1 MGKLRPDRLVSL
13 RSRAGMSQSELA
25 EASGVGQSTIARL
38 EAGETREPR
47 SARALAKA
55 LGCSVEYLF
64 GETDDL
70 PGEPPKPVKARPAA
84 SSLEDADMVELDEI
98 DLRYGLGGTYNDGFV
113 STEKRKFS
121 RAWLRHVTPTSP
133 DQLFWATGDGD
144 SMEPT
149 IRSGEVVLIDRTQ
162 ITPRSGD
169 GIWAIGFGEVTM
181 IKRLRPMP
189 DGSVTI
195 LSDNQFVPPVTA
207 VDGEMHV
214 IGRVVAVVRR
224 L

>member
-1 MGKLRPDRLVSL
+1 MAKLRSDRLASL
-13 RSRAGMSQSELA
+13 RLRAGMSQSELA

-55 LGCSVEYLF
+55 LGCTVEYLF

-70 PGEPPKPVKARPAA
+70 PDDAPKPTKTMA
-84 SSLEDADMVELDEI
+84 SGGQDADIVELDEI
-98 DLRYGLGGTYNDGFV
+98 DLRYGLGGTYIDGPV
-113 STEKRKFS
+113 SSEKRKFS
-121 RAWLRHVTPTSP
+121 RAWLRHMTPTSP
-133 DQLFWATGDGD
+133 DKLFWAMGDGD

-149 IRSGEVVLIDRTQ
+149 IRSGEVVLIDRSQ
-162 ITPRSGD
+162 ITPMSGD
-169 GIWAIGFGEVTM
+169 GIWAIAYGEVSM

>member
-1 MGKLRPDRLVSL
+1 MQEFRDDTLLIQELVRWAKMAPAAVAKKAGIAASTVNRPYNGTATTRIGRGTLDKLRAAFPNFPGFSSDAV
-13 RSRAGMSQSELA
+13 ADQ
-25 EASGVGQSTIARL
+25 
-38 EAGETREPR
+38 
-47 SARALAKA
+47 
-55 LGCSVEYLF
+55 
-64 GETDDL
+64 DDQ
-70 PGEPPKPVKARPAA
+70 PER
-84 SSLEDADMVELDEI
+84 DQDQDTVELDQI
-98 DLRYGLGGTYNDGFV
+98 DLRYGLGATYVDGHI
-113 STEKRKFS
+113 SATKRRFS
-121 RAWLRHVTPTSP
+121 RAWLRDVSPTSP
-133 DQLFWATGDGD
+133 EHLFWAMGDGD

-149 IRSGEVVLIDRTQ
+149 IRSGEIVLIDRTQ

-169 GIWAIGFGEVTM
+169 SIWAIGFGEVTM